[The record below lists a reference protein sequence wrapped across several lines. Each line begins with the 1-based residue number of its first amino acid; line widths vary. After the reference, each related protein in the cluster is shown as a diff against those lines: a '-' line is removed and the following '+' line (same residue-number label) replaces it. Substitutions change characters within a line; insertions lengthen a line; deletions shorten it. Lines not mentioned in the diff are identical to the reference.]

1 MKKVIKSILI
11 LCASLVVLALF
22 SFQVVFDVLEQ
33 PQQLLLSH
41 DQTQVTPICY
51 QNPSPKPIDKN
62 GHINLLV
69 WNIYKQNRDNWQ
81 PALNQ
86 FSHDAQLLLLQEA
99 SLTDAFKM
107 WIEKQSWGS
116 NYVKAFSAF
125 DISAGV
131 VNLASNFPITACAFS
146 AKEPWL
152 RLPKSGLYALYLLSN
167 GQQLAVVNVHAI
179 NFSLGTT
186 EYRQQL
192 SLLREELMQHD
203 GPIIMAGD
211 FNTWSEGRLAE
222 LNEQVAKLALHE
234 VAFDPDNRKLFV
246 NGLPLDHV
254 FYKGLTLINAKAPVT
269 DASDHNPLIV
279 NFKFSDSRLKN

>member
-1 MKKVIKSILI
+1 MRKTIKTILI
-11 LCASLVVLALF
+11 LCASLVVLALL
-22 SFQVVFDVLEQ
+22 SFQIVFDVPEQ
-33 PQQLLLSH
+33 PQQFLLSH
-41 DQTQVTPICY
+41 GQAQVTPACY
-51 QNPSPKPIDKN
+51 QNPSPKPIDKH
-62 GHINLLV
+62 GQINLLV
-69 WNIYKQNRDNWQ
+69 WNIYKQNRDNWAL
-81 PALNQ
+81 ALNQ

-99 SLTDAFKM
+99 SLTDSFKT
-107 WIEKQSWGS
+107 WIEKQTWES

-131 VNLASNFPITACAFS
+131 VNFASHFPITACAYS

-179 NFSLGTT
+179 NFSLGTK

-192 SLLREELMQHD
+192 DLLKKELMQHT

-211 FNTWSEGRLAE
+211 FNTWSESRFAE

-234 VAFDPDNRKLFV
+234 VEFDPDNRKLFV

-254 FYKGLTLINAKAPVT
+254 FYKGLKLINAKAPVT

-279 NFKFSDSRLKN
+279 SFKLSDSRLEN